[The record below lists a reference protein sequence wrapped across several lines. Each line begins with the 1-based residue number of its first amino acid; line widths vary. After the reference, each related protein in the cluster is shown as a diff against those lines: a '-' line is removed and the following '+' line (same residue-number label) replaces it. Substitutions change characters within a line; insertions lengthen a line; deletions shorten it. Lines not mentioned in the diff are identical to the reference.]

1 MERFRIKK
9 RSVVYKSRDE
19 IQISPQTID
28 KINSGV
34 VNNLLR
40 IESANSREVIYSIN
54 DYVLLKDYLKTK
66 MSLDQMYSIISQTI
80 ITLNALSDEDMSNT
94 RLVLDYDYVFVEATS
109 GSLFFIYEPYIS
121 KRETII
127 HNNFWIDI
135 IDSTKIK
142 DVSVREQCLQLKQY
156 IEESK
161 NRDLDEIFAYVN
173 KMPLS
178 GEPVNTGE
186 LLVKATNL
194 SNDVYESSYDE
205 PETGLLQVNKPAKAP
220 NKNSDINPRRK
231 RAFLIRESN
240 KEKVEILNDSFII
253 GKSASCN
260 YTVIGNPTISRNHI
274 VVTRKQGDFYLVD
287 EKSTNGT
294 YINGNILERRKE
306 YRLSNGDKLRLSNED
321 FMVEII

>member
-94 RLVLDYDYVFVEATS
+94 RLVLDYEYVFVEPQS
-109 GSLFFIYEPYIS
+109 GALFFIYEPYIS
-121 KRETII
+121 KRENII
-127 HNNFWIDI
+127 CNNFWINI

-142 DVSVREQCLQLKQY
+142 DVTAREQCLQLKQY
-156 IEESK
+156 LEASTD
-161 NRDLDEIFAYVN
+161 RGLDEIYAYVN
-173 KMPLS
+173 KTPIENNAFS
-178 GEPVNTGE
+178 TGE

-194 SNDVYESSYDE
+194 RNTSFNENDLE
-205 PETGLLQVNKPAKAP
+205 PETGLLQDNKPKEVVKQNTA
-220 NKNSDINPRRK
+220 SPRKK
-231 RAFLIRESN
+231 RAFLIRESK
-240 KEKVEILNDSFII
+240 KEKIEVLNDSFVV

-260 YTVIGNPTISRNHI
+260 YTVIGNPTISRRHI
-274 VVTRKQGDFYLVD
+274 IISRKQGEFYLVD

-294 YINGNILERRKE
+294 YINGSIIERNRE
-306 YRLSNGDKLRLSNED
+306 YKLTNGDMLRLSNED